1 VVGWDYGKKLTKRTQ
16 LSSFEKPRKQQYHLL
31 HPITGENI
39 SHKNQEI
46 SILIIKKMHS
56 KVNTSSTS
64 HREFKERK
72 TKQRTKDQE
81 INK

>member
-1 VVGWDYGKKLTKRTQ
+1 VVGQDYGKKLTKRTQ
-16 LSSFEKPRKQQYHLL
+16 LSSFEKPRKQQHHLL

-46 SILIIKKMHS
+46 SILVIKKMQS

-64 HREFKERK
+64 HREFQRRK
-72 TKQRTKDQE
+72 DKTENQGPR
-81 INK
+81 NK

>member
-1 VVGWDYGKKLTKRTQ
+1 VVGRDYGKKLTKRTQ

-39 SHKNQEI
+39 SHKNQETSTLVI
-46 SILIIKKMHS
+46 RKMQS

-64 HREFKERK
+64 HREF
-72 TKQRTKDQE
+72 QGTKDKTENQGPR
-81 INK
+81 NK